1 MAERFQRQATVHE
14 GQDNGNGAVGRND
27 YLYRYACSLNAKE
40 TARDEAEWLVQAEN
54 STVCAPPLPENEAS
68 RCVASAYG
76 KPAGRSS
83 EFLDSYRASHGGRE
97 PESVQ
102 STQAP
107 RRAAESRSKT
117 GLGRSWDLRL
127 PEADVPVPPALDR
140 PQQLVAQVHA
150 MFRDA
155 EQANLVKDHTSGG
168 SPVGGGDT
176 LPPAALRDGE
186 VAGAYLDGC
195 DAATG
200 AWLRVNPTSGEHEAR
215 GGKAEGDADVT
226 AFRNVLV
233 ESDPEGAGD
242 MSVEELEEAKR
253 RQFERIVA
261 LRLPCACVVDSGNK
275 SVHAVVR
282 VADDGESLTRDEWER
297 RRDLVYSV
305 CDANG
310 LPHDPQCKNPSR
322 LTRLAGAMRGGS
334 VQQLLAVETGMGSFS
349 SWEAWVR
356 ERASGAGGASDA
368 APVATFRIVHASDR
382 TGPNRRPLRPAL
394 IEGLMRR
401 GGKCLIVGPMKSHKS
416 MEAIHLSLAL
426 ATGGEWFGHSCQ
438 RVRVFYVNIE
448 LDEDEFH
455 ARVEVVRRH
464 MGLSYLS
471 YKDTLDTVS
480 TGGGTIDG
488 RRVTVEGLRRWI
500 EAQPGARGYDVVVID
515 PIYKLEEGEETHE
528 TVNEMLL
535 QLDMLRRDLDC
546 SIVYAHH
553 SAKGGAANKTV
564 YELARGSGDFG
575 GDADLVVGISEL
587 MPLREGTDAW
597 DRALSLGIGSP
608 EHSGYRVQF
617 GPRSFADRDS
627 LNVYKT
633 WPLFTVDEWD
643 ALGGISQRGDMAHE
657 KGGSATRQ
665 ACQAKRNLKDE
676 AVTKA
681 VRILQGRGEQP
692 TRKAV
697 YEAMDRTC
705 GELGID
711 RPTFGTFQDWTR
723 RSDGCTHWRTG
734 AGDALRECE
743 RGNDGRARYEDGSP
757 VFLEED
763 AEEDE

>member
-1 MAERFQRQATVHE
+1 MTPDSIENIPQE
-14 GQDNGNGAVGRND
+14 
-27 YLYRYACSLNAKE
+27 L
-40 TARDEAEWLVQAEN
+40 RDLPQW
-54 STVCAPPLPENEAS
+54 VC
-68 RCVASAYG
+68 
-76 KPAGRSS
+76 
-83 EFLDSYRASHGGRE
+83 H
-97 PESVQ
+97 
-102 STQAP
+102 
-107 RRAAESRSKT
+107 
-117 GLGRSWDLRL
+117 
-127 PEADVPVPPALDR
+127 
-140 PQQLVAQVHA
+140 
-150 MFRDA
+150 
-155 EQANLVKDHTSGG
+155 
-168 SPVGGGDT
+168 
-176 LPPAALRDGE
+176 RDGE
-186 VAGAYLDGC
+186 KVPIDPKTGRSAKANDPTTWGTFEQATGWAAQHGGGIGFEFTADDPFCGIDLDHVIGEGGTLTQEARAIVDSLDTYTEVSPSGTGLHLIARAAKPKGGSRRGGFEMYDSARYFRMTGNVFDGHSAINDRQEAVEAVHTRHVAKPQEVPSRPASTAQEELDWDSEVVAVDTLVPQPPAQNAPLDAEAVIERMRNSPSWPAISRLLDG
-195 DAATG
+195 D
-200 AWLRVNPTSGEHEAR
+200 TSDKDGNHS
-215 GGKAEGDADVT
+215 DAD
-226 AFRNVLV
+226 
-233 ESDPEGAGD
+233 
-242 MSVEELEEAKR
+242 M
-253 RQFERIVA
+253 A
-261 LRLPCACVVDSGNK
+261 LCNHLAYYCD
-275 SVHAVVR
+275 
-282 VADDGESLTRDEWER
+282 RDERLMDEMFRRSGLMRDKWDEVHHPGDPFPTYGAHTVHKATSSCRECYSER
-297 RRDLVYSV
+297 HAPR
-305 CDANG
+305 
-310 LPHDPQCKNPSR
+310 NPD
-322 LTRLAGAMRGGS
+322 
-334 VQQLLAVETGMGSFS
+334 E
-349 SWEAWVR
+349 
-356 ERASGAGGASDA
+356 AGGASDA

-382 TGPNRRPLRPAL
+382 TGPHRRPLRPAL

-426 ATGGEWFGHSCQ
+426 ATGGKWFGHSCQ
-438 RVRVFYVNIE
+438 RVRTLYVNVE

-455 ARVEVVRRH
+455 DRLDVVRRH
-464 MGLSYLS
+464 MGLGHLS
-471 YKDTLDTVS
+471 YEDTLDTVS
-480 TGGGTIDG
+480 IVGRTIDG
-488 RRVTVEGLRRWI
+488 RRTTVEGLRRWI
-500 EAQPGARGYDVVVID
+500 EAQPGARGYDVVAID

-535 QLDMLRRDLDC
+535 QLDVLRRDLDC
-546 SIVYAHH
+546 SIVYVHH

-617 GPRSFADRDS
+617 GPRSFADRDN

-711 RPTFGTFQDWTR
+711 RPTFGTFKDWTR
-723 RSDGCTHWRTG
+723 RSDGRTHWRTG
-734 AGDALRECE
+734 AGDALRECA
-743 RGNDGRARYEDGSP
+743 RSNDGRARYEDGSP